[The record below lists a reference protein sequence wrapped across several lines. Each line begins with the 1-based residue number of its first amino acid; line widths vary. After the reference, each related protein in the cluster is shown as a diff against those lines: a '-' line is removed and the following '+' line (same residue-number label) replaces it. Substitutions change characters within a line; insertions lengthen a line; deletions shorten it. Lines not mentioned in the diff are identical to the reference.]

1 MFAGEALGMAED
13 PATGSAQGPLAAY
26 CLKYGILP
34 ARAEVRMR
42 VEQGFEIGRRSILDT
57 RLTMQGPRVT
67 AVHVGGAVVDVGG
80 GWIDLCTAS
89 SSARAPASSA
99 PPPPSATPAP

>member
-1 MFAGEALGMAED
+1 MFAGEALGIAED
-13 PATGSAQGPLAAY
+13 PAPGSAQGPLAAY
-26 CLKYGILP
+26 CVKYGILP

-80 GWIDLCTAS
+80 GWIDLCKSS
-89 SSARAPASSA
+89 SSA
-99 PPPPSATPAP
+99 PAPSSPATA